1 LLARVIPR
9 NEEVGGKFCFPKTT
23 PYPVVRRPC
32 LTIQMQHTI
41 GRGTSKDDS
50 NILEDVKSL
59 FDEVKTR
66 KDLISQLEELEDPS
80 FKEEILTNKRRITE
94 VSPIFN

>member
-1 LLARVIPR
+1 M
-9 NEEVGGKFCFPKTT
+9 
-23 PYPVVRRPC
+23 VRRPC

-50 NILEDVKSL
+50 NILKDVKSL

-80 FKEEILTNKRRITE
+80 F
-94 VSPIFN
+94 